1 VANITITNIDLAR
14 VVLEAWNATD
24 GVLRNASGSDQT
36 YQEGT
41 LLARDP
47 ATGELVPYA
56 PAASPNRVVDVTVDV
71 AAIANA
77 TAPDTAVVVAG
88 ALVGDE
94 VVIEPLGTWNAGLTQ
109 PQGRVLVDG
118 TVQVRIGNFTGA
130 PIDPASQTLRFYL
143 RHKAN
148 FLRPK
153 YVLPCAVAVTT
164 VAGTAPVTV
173 LSAGK
178 VNSRLLKVHGS
189 PPTAATADDLD
200 ALMDRPIIPVVSDQQ
215 AKTDNPANP

>member
-1 VANITITNIDLAR
+1 MPNLVNTPIDLAR
-14 VVLEAWNATD
+14 VALEVWNQTD
-24 GVLRNASGSDQT
+24 GVLRNASGSDQS

-41 LLARDP
+41 LLSRNP

-71 AAIANA
+71 ASIANA
-77 TAPDTAVVVAG
+77 TGPDTAVVVAG

-94 VVIEPLGTWNAGLTQ
+94 VVIEPLGTWPAGLSQ

-118 TVQVRIGNFTGA
+118 TVQVRIGNWTGA
-130 PIDPASQTLRFYL
+130 PIDPVSQTLRFYL
-143 RHKAN
+143 RHNAN

-153 YVLPCAVAVTT
+153 YVLTYPVAVTT
-164 VAGTAPVTV
+164 AAGTAGVTV

-178 VNSRLLKVHGS
+178 VNARLLKVHGA
-189 PPTAATADDLD
+189 PPTTATADDLD
-200 ALMDRPIIPVVSDQQ
+200 ALLDRPIIPVVLDQQ
-215 AKTDNPANP
+215 SKLDN